1 MSDSAQLALTVVCY
15 VVAVCAQLAGLAL
28 VVKEVR
34 RTSRALRRWQAASTE
49 GRGLDASVRGGE
61 LSLIV
66 DDLLGDRFDRAGAV
80 VLVGIGV
87 VAGALGHFLSL

>member
-1 MSDSAQLALTVVCY
+1 MSDSAQLALAVVCY

-34 RTSRALRRWQAASTE
+34 RTSRALRRWQAAGTE
-49 GRGLDASVRGGE
+49 GRALDASVRGGE